1 MFEVRALLCSSRRTR
16 GGTLAAWPSRVRRS
30 AGVGHDVGLR
40 APAWAVGQPRQPF
53 RAGFRV
59 GYSLATI
66 NEAARCALRRVRSV
80 VNSKLDFTEK
90 EPLGSGFNPPVI
102 GEDTPNVRR
111 CSSLLQHVPST
122 GKAPAATACKFA
134 ALPRAIRS
142 KARQSP
148 PLNATT
154 LSESA
159 WPLSPQHVW
168 CQQEKCSKTRAGCG
182 VAGCWVAGFARH
194 G

>member
-1 MFEVRALLCSSRRTR
+1 MTSAYARRLGQSASRGNLSALGS
-16 GGTLAAWPSRVRRS
+16 G
-30 AGVGHDVGLR
+30 
-40 APAWAVGQPRQPF
+40 
-53 RAGFRV
+53 
-59 GYSLATI
+59 LAT
-66 NEAARCALRRVRSV
+66 ALRQSTRRRCALRRVRSV
-80 VNSKLDFTEK
+80 AKGFVNSKLDFTKK

-102 GEDTPNVRR
+102 GEDTPNVR
-111 CSSLLQHVPST
+111 LLQHVPST

-148 PLNATT
+148 PWNATT

-182 VAGCWVAGFARH
+182 VAGCWVCASWVTRVWRRAWRH
-194 G
+194 EQ